1 MKWVKH
7 DTDANQDAK
16 LQNVLLDYGLEG
28 YGLYWYCIELIA
40 SKVDNEN
47 ITFELEHDAR
57 IIARNTGSTPQ
68 KVEEMMRYFVN
79 ERLFESID
87 GVITCFKLAR
97 RLDKSM
103 TSNPQMREI
112 IGKLKNHDAIMTQSA
127 KPMQDKIRLDQTRL
141 DKNKPIS
148 DSRFDEFW
156 DLYDKKVNPKKCRA
170 KFDRLSKKTIEK
182 IFEVLPDYVASKPIK
197 QFRSNPHTWL
207 NNEGWNDEIE
217 MPLDLTGDSLL
228 NFDLIVSDFNEAMN
242 AHESVPVA
250 IKITDS
256 QKKKINTIAVE
267 HGMTNER
274 YKSYFQHCATS
285 DKFTFMIN
293 GINIPAQGIEYF
305 MKEETLLKAMN

>member
-40 SKVDNEN
+40 SKIDNDN

-112 IGKLKNHDAIMTQSA
+112 IGKLKNHDSIMTQSA
-127 KPMQDKIRLDQTRL
+127 KPMQDKIRLDQNRI
-141 DKNKPIS
+141 DNKPVKSNKS
-148 DSRFDEFW
+148 DRAPSIDYEAVKTVW
-156 DLYDKKVNPKKCRA
+156 NETMVNSPKVSKLNEKRK
-170 KFDRLSKKTIEK
+170 RLVKRLFNDNSLTIEK
-182 IFEVLPDYVASKPIK
+182 FKNYLLYVTNTESWKWCFEVS
-197 QFRSNPHTWL
+197 
-207 NNEGWNDEIE
+207 
-217 MPLDLTGDSLL
+217 TG
-228 NFDLIVSDFNEAMN
+228 A
-242 AHESVPVA
+242 
-250 IKITDS
+250 
-256 QKKKINTIAVE
+256 
-267 HGMTNER
+267 
-274 YKSYFQHCATS
+274 
-285 DKFTFMIN
+285 N
-293 GINIPAQGIEYF
+293 GVKYGARPFEYF
-305 MKEETLLKAMN
+305 LKEDTFLRAKEEI